1 MTTGESSQ
9 SQRQRG
15 QRPRVTASVQPV
27 DPSQMATVMR
37 ETSSLMRET
46 SGPFA
51 VDSSIRNAISTC
63 WRTLPEGDRSPDRV
77 EAEILRI
84 VRRALDDFKADVA
97 AFGF

>member
-9 SQRQRG
+9 GQRQRG
-15 QRPRVTASVQPV
+15 PRPRVTAGIRPIE
-27 DPSQMATVMR
+27 PSQMASVMR
-37 ETSSLMRET
+37 ESMD
-46 SGPFA
+46 PFA

-63 WRTLPEGDRSPDRV
+63 WRTLPDNDRSPDRV
-77 EAEILRI
+77 EAEVLRI